1 MKWSWLFFTESRQGI
16 LSSSYVKEEDQDIDG
31 SLLVS
36 ANLLLRFNLHFISP
50 SKVEVS
56 SIGLLVQLARQIPSW
71 DQIPYLRN

>member
-16 LSSSYVKEEDQDIDG
+16 LISSYVKEEDQGIDG

-36 ANLLLRFNLHFISP
+36 ANLLLHFNLHFISP
-50 SKVEVS
+50 SKAEVS
-56 SIGLLVQLARQIPSW
+56 SIGPLVQLARQIPSW